1 MIYFIIFVFR
11 VEMGMAFGKLLITG
25 AAKRIGAAIATQ
37 LASDGWHVIIHCNQ
51 NRQSAD
57 ELCNNLLQKGQK
69 ADVLQA
75 DLSDSDAC
83 VQLIQEA
90 SQGRCL
96 DALINNASLFV
107 YDEITDFS
115 ANTLQSH
122 MAVNVAAPA
131 ILTAEFAK
139 TLKDKN
145 KGCVINILDSKLFGL
160 NPDYFTYT
168 LSKAAL
174 QNFGILAAQA
184 YAPKLRVNAIAPGI
198 TLPSGSQTQ
207 EEFEK
212 SHQRNLLGKG
222 ADTKDIVA
230 AARLILSTN
239 SMTGETIILDGG
251 AHLQP
256 LPRDVAFMK
265 DN

>member
-1 MIYFIIFVFR
+1 
-11 VEMGMAFGKLLITG
+11 MALGKLLITG
-25 AAKRIGAAIATQ
+25 AAKRIGSAMATQ
-37 LASDGWHVIIHCNQ
+37 LAYDGWHVIIHCNR

-57 ELCNNLLQKGQK
+57 ALCNKLLKNGQK

-75 DLSDSDAC
+75 DLSNPHAC
-83 VQLIQEA
+83 IQLIQEA
-90 SQGRCL
+90 AKGEGL

-107 YDEITDFS
+107 YDEITEFS
-115 ANTLQSH
+115 APTLQSH

-139 TLKDKN
+139 N
-145 KGCVINILDSKLFGL
+145 IRHENQGCVINMLDSKLFGL

-198 TLPSGSQTQ
+198 TLPSGGQTQ
-207 EEFEK
+207 EEFKK
-212 SHQRNLLGKG
+212 SHRQNLLRKG
-222 ADTKDIVA
+222 ADTEDIVA
-230 AARLILSTN
+230 AARLILSTS

>member
-1 MIYFIIFVFR
+1 M
-11 VEMGMAFGKLLITG
+11 
-25 AAKRIGAAIATQ
+25 
-37 LASDGWHVIIHCNQ
+37 
-51 NRQSAD
+51 
-57 ELCNNLLQKGQK
+57 
-69 ADVLQA
+69 
-75 DLSDSDAC
+75 
-83 VQLIQEA
+83 
-90 SQGRCL
+90 
-96 DALINNASLFV
+96 
-107 YDEITDFS
+107 YDEITEFS
-115 ANTLQSH
+115 AQTLQSH

-139 TLKDKN
+139 N
-145 KGCVINILDSKLFGL
+145 ISHENQGCVINMLDSKLFGL

-184 YAPKLRVNAIAPGI
+184 YAPKLRVNSIAPGI

>member
-1 MIYFIIFVFR
+1 
-11 VEMGMAFGKLLITG
+11 MGMVSRKLLITG
-25 AAKRIGAAIATQ
+25 AARRIGAAIATQ
-37 LASDGWHVIIHCNQ
+37 LASDGWHVIIHCNR

-57 ELCNNLLQKGQK
+57 ELCNNLLQKGFK
-69 ADVLQA
+69 AEVLQA
-75 DLSDSDAC
+75 DLSNPDAC
-83 VQLIQEA
+83 IKLIQQA
-90 SQGRCL
+90 SQGEGL

-107 YDEITDFS
+107 YDEITEFS
-115 ANTLQSH
+115 AQTLQSH

-139 TLKDKN
+139 N
-145 KGCVINILDSKLFGL
+145 IRHENQGCVINMLDSKLFGL

-198 TLPSGSQTQ
+198 TLPSGGQTQ

-212 SHQRNLLGKG
+212 SHQRNLLRKG
-222 ADTKDIVA
+222 ADTEDIVA
-230 AARLILSTN
+230 AARLILSTS

>member
-1 MIYFIIFVFR
+1 
-11 VEMGMAFGKLLITG
+11 MGMVSRKLLITG
-25 AAKRIGAAIATQ
+25 AARRIGAAITRQ
-37 LASDGWHVIIHCNQ
+37 LASDGWHVMIHCNR

-57 ELCNNLLQKGQK
+57 ELCNNLLQKGFK
-69 ADVLQA
+69 AEVLQA
-75 DLSDSDAC
+75 DLSNPDAC
-83 VQLIQEA
+83 IKLIQEA
-90 SQGRCL
+90 SQGEGL
-96 DALINNASLFV
+96 HALINNASLFV
-107 YDEITDFS
+107 YDEITEFS
-115 ANTLQSH
+115 AQTLQSH

-139 TLKDKN
+139 N
-145 KGCVINILDSKLFGL
+145 IRHEHQGCVINMLDSKLFGL

-198 TLPSGSQTQ
+198 TLPSGGQTQ

-212 SHQRNLLGKG
+212 SHQRNLLRKG
-222 ADTKDIVA
+222 ADTEDIVA
-230 AARLILSTN
+230 AARLILSTS

>member
-1 MIYFIIFVFR
+1 
-11 VEMGMAFGKLLITG
+11 MALKKLLITG
-25 AAKRIGAAIATQ
+25 AARRIGAAIATQ
-37 LASDGWHVIIHCNQ
+37 FASDGWHVIIHCNQ
-51 NRQSAD
+51 NRQAAD
-57 ELCNNLLQKGQK
+57 DLCNNLLKKGKK

-75 DLSDSDAC
+75 DLSKTDDC
-83 VQLIQEA
+83 IQLIRDA
-90 SQGRCL
+90 SKGQGL
-96 DALINNASLFV
+96 NALINNASLFV

-115 ANTLQSH
+115 VETLQSH

-139 TLKDKN
+139 NLKDEN

-198 TLPSGSQTQ
+198 TLPSGGQT
-207 EEFEK
+207 EEQFER
-212 SHQRNLLGKG
+212 SHKRNLLRRG
-222 ADTKDIVA
+222 ADTEDIVA
-230 AARLILSTN
+230 AARLILSTS

-265 DN
+265 DI